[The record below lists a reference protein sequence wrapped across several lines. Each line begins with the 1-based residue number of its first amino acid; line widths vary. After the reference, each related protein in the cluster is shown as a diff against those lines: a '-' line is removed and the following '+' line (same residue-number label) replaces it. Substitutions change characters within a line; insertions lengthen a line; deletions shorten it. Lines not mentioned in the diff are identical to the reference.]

1 MVIGPTGCD
10 GAVSCV
16 KRLLQDCRCGRIK
29 VHCHLVLSAHSRAPP
44 CKLHRFNHNHSKPH
58 HQNQPKFPFVDYN
71 MFKGHRFL
79 GACRH
84 VGGTVKCTG
93 EGGRV
98 PSHRYSNKKH
108 TPFSCRFHPR
118 NEVRTNT
125 VHNPSKAQIC
135 TNITITLVTTEL
147 ARFESRSTSRSCN
160 CASLAPVKSH
170 RL

>member
-1 MVIGPTGCD
+1 MIGPTGCD

-58 HQNQPKFPFVDYN
+58 HQNQPKFPFVEYN

-84 VGGTVKCTG
+84 VEGTVKCTG

-108 TPFSCRFHPR
+108 TPLVVASTLATRSGR
-118 NEVRTNT
+118 M
-125 VHNPSKAQIC
+125 PS
-135 TNITITLVTTEL
+135 TIL
-147 ARFESRSTSRSCN
+147 ARHKYAPISQQLL
-160 CASLAPVKSH
+160 SLRNLPDLNHALLPEVAIVLLLH
-170 RL
+170 Q